1 MGRYSKEFKL
11 PSRTVQSEAD
21 SVNINSIVARARAGG
36 SVPSLT
42 SREPRYI
49 DVSEVG
55 DYREALHRVRA
66 AQEAFMTLPA
76 IVRARFENDPAR
88 LLVFL
93 GDPANRP
100 EAEKLGL
107 VKPAV
112 ERSAA
117 PALTASQGGRVGDTG
132 PGLVAKSA

>member
-1 MGRYSKEFKL
+1 MGRHAKQFEL
-11 PSRTVQSEAD
+11 PSRTVQSEAET
-21 SVNINSIVARARAGG
+21 VNINSIVARARAGG
-36 SVPSLT
+36 SVPGLEG
-42 SREPRYI
+42 RQPRYI

-66 AQEAFMTLPA
+66 AQEAFMELPA

-107 VKPAV
+107 VKPAG
-112 ERSAA
+112 
-117 PALTASQGGRVGDTG
+117 PAVIEPVA
-132 PGLVAKSA
+132 VAKPA